1 MLNYLDELYAKSK
14 NDVNKDNDITNAE
27 SDDDDQENVVEGIIE
42 RFPHLRRPDPDDK
55 SDEEVQKKPSI
66 KDKLFSYIPNLGS
79 YTDFMSGFSD
89 TFGFQE
95 EVYEVNMKEFN
106 KCVDNNIPSN
116 NKIVGIFDNQCVWLD
131 DNNEI
136 KTTVYNNKD
145 TLLDEN
151 KNTTN
156 TNEGNAE
163 NELSDELKDLRD
175 KINEIELTDNIKNI
189 KNFNRGLKNSK
200 GKDEWENAIKT
211 ALYSSVYYIIEK
223 SYKLTNINKDNYHK
237 YMNHEFIEKLYDK
250 LEDMKDENV
259 ILNTIKDYFTND
271 NILRTIQ
278 DKVTK
283 YINENKQIKEKRD

>member
-1 MLNYLDELYAKSK
+1 MSGNWFDLFNQE
-14 NDVNKDNDITNAE
+14 DNDDPPNR
-27 SDDDDQENVVEGIIE
+27 VVKGIIE
-42 RFPHLRRPDPDDK
+42 SNPHLRPPDSDDE

-106 KCVDNNIPSN
+106 KCVDSPN
-116 NKIVGIFDNQCVWLD
+116 NKIVGIFDNQCVWLN

-136 KTTVYNNKD
+136 KITVYNKD

-163 NELSDELKDLRD
+163 NEFSNEVRELENVIGK
-175 KINEIELTDNIKNI
+175 IELNNITGQTKNNVNTALTNIKNY
-189 KNFNRGLKNSK
+189 NRGNTTDNEGNDVWEKAVRSLIINTIILPINFYYKDKYEDKNK
-200 GKDEWENAIKT
+200 LNKLFKKND
-211 ALYSSVYYIIEK
+211 YYTVI
-223 SYKLTNINKDNYHK
+223 
-237 YMNHEFIEKLYDK
+237 YDK
-250 LEDMKDENV
+250 LENMKNGNI
-259 ILNTIKDYFTND
+259 ILNTIKEYFINNSKDIVEYITKSD
-271 NILRTIQ
+271 N
-278 DKVTK
+278 
-283 YINENKQIKEKRD
+283 EPE